1 MANLFDYLLWRND
14 VPLSLDPFGE
24 VDNLLLSELAYTD
37 FGSIVPEDGGEI
49 PLADACAAFFASH
62 DRDAILE
69 STAYTAK
76 APLLMETMVTGAR
89 FGGMRLCRY
98 INRVDREKDAQIS
111 AVACLLDDGTAFVA
125 FRGTDGSVVGWKED
139 FELSYLSGT
148 AGQKAAA
155 QYLADTA
162 ARIPRPLRVGG
173 HSKGGNFAVYAC
185 IFAPDTV
192 KDRILNVY
200 TNDGPG
206 FRPDITALPE
216 YQALLPKI
224 VSIVPE
230 SSIIGRLLRSGTAPI
245 VVKSSAQG
253 IVQHDGFSWQILKN
267 RFEPSSPSPLS
278 DFMETTV
285 RAWSDELDDAQ
296 WKVIVDLIF
305 SMLEATGF
313 DTLSSINEQ
322 KRRSIEAMFSALRQ
336 LPKKEQA
343 EGLAILGHLIVSS
356 SHSAAQFL
364 QSRQE
369 KQNPQ

>member
-1 MANLFDYLLWRND
+1 MANLFDYLAWRND
-14 VPLSLDPFGE
+14 VPLSVDPFHT
-24 VDNLLLSELAYTD
+24 VDNLLLCELAYTD
-37 FGSIVPEDGGEI
+37 FGGIVPENGE
-49 PLADACAAFFASH
+49 PVALADACTAFFAKH
-62 DRDAILE
+62 DRAAIAE
-69 STAYTAK
+69 DTRYTAK
-76 APLLMETMVTGAR
+76 APLLMETIVTGAR

-98 INRVDREKDAQIS
+98 INRVEPEKDTQIA
-111 AVACLLDDGTAFVA
+111 AVTCLLDDGTAFIA
-125 FRGTDGSVVGWKED
+125 FRGTDGTVVGWKED

-162 ARIPRPLRVGG
+162 AQVSLPLRVGG

-185 IFAPDTV
+185 IFAPDRV
-192 KDRILNVY
+192 KDRIETVY

-224 VSIVPE
+224 VSVVPE
-230 SSIIGRLLRSGTAPI
+230 SSIIGRLLRSGSTPI

-267 RFEPSSPSPLS
+267 RFLPGSPSPLS

-285 RAWSDELDDAQ
+285 RAWSEELDDAQ
-296 WKVIVDLIF
+296 WETIVDLIF
-305 SMLEATGF
+305 SMIEATGF
-313 DTLSSINEQ
+313 DTMSLINEQ

-336 LPKKEQA
+336 LPRKEQA
-343 EGLAILGHLIVSS
+343 EGLSILGQLIVSS